1 MKKLLF
7 LLLISTVIAA
17 SSCGGGSKKTET
29 PEDNQANY
37 ENQKAL
43 AIASFRRGNFKQALD
58 EIDAAQK
65 LNAEDAEVYL
75 IKGAIYFKLKDYP
88 LAADGY
94 RKALEIN
101 PSYTAARF
109 NLCGLYLAEKKYQE
123 VITECEAVV
132 ADPAY
137 DARANAYTNIGI
149 AYFSLG
155 DMVKAKDNYDKALQI
170 NPSFVYARNE
180 MGKLYMSTG
189 RYAQA
194 ATEFELAIAGYDA
207 YEEAHYNLALAYM
220 KVNNTQGACKEFAK
234 VVELSPSS
242 EFGINST
249 RYLNTVCN

>member
-1 MKKLLF
+1 
-7 LLLISTVIAA
+7 
-17 SSCGGGSKKTET
+17 
-29 PEDNQANY
+29 
-37 ENQKAL
+37 
-43 AIASFRRGNFKQALD
+43 
-58 EIDAAQK
+58 
-65 LNAEDAEVYL
+65 
-75 IKGAIYFKLKDYP
+75 

-123 VITECEAVV
+123 VISECEAVV
-132 ADPAY
+132 ADPAC

-155 DMVKAKDNYDKALQI
+155 DMVKAREYYDKALQI

-180 MGKLYMSTG
+180 MGKLYMATG
-189 RYAQA
+189 SYAQA

-207 YEEAHYNLALAYM
+207 YEEAHYNLGLAYL
-220 KVNNTQGACKEFAK
+220 KVNNTQGACAAFAK
-234 VVELSPSS
+234 VVELSPTS
-242 EFGINST
+242 EFGVNSA

>member
-7 LLLISTVIAA
+7 LLLIFTVVAA

-29 PEDNQANY
+29 PEDNQANF

-101 PSYTAARF
+101 PRI
-109 NLCGLYLAEKKYQE
+109 QP
-123 VITECEAVV
+123 
-132 ADPAY
+132 PALTF
-137 DARANAYTNIGI
+137 AGFILPR
-149 AYFSLG
+149 
-155 DMVKAKDNYDKALQI
+155 
-170 NPSFVYARNE
+170 RN
-180 MGKLYMSTG
+180 
-189 RYAQA
+189 
-194 ATEFELAIAGYDA
+194 
-207 YEEAHYNLALAYM
+207 
-220 KVNNTQGACKEFAK
+220 
-234 VVELSPSS
+234 
-242 EFGINST
+242 T
-249 RYLNTVCN
+249 RKS